1 MTDMQC
7 THACSAR
14 RAELEAK
21 IAELEAKI
29 AKIEG
34 ESQAIRDRLE
44 FVEPMYL
51 TVRHTAE
58 GTWAA
63 NVDIRT
69 RLRGAEAKMAEMAEE
84 MDMYRGAAAEASGLR
99 RQLDGE
105 RAERAKLD
113 AEFRALTAVL
123 RFDPNTNRV
132 IYRAGPNRPPSARRK
147 AEAAEAAKKGDEPKG
162 GGGGGRGRR
171 RQPARMRGAAPGRPG
186 GRPGGKGHG
195 RSCRPTRTRR
205 HRLPRNGDG
214 SLALAPCRCGRGH
227 WKLVDN
233 DGRVILE
240 VRLVVENVKD
250 VTERAMCTGCGAIR
264 PAVNG
269 LPRRG
274 TWSRETCGVVAA
286 MRAENMTY
294 DGIARLITDAAPKG
308 IKVPKSTVIEGLK
321 RVSDAARP
329 VSKGLLAEV
338 NKAEVAYEDESES
351 PALPTRLTA
360 ERSEA
365 LGLAES
371 IGISLIGAVPA
382 GGLPAVL
389 AVDPW
394 ASSWA
399 AGAAA
404 GAMAGAGGFEEL
416 CGLGSPG
423 PPPPAALPARPLS
436 ETCGGGGG
444 GGGGGVAGA
453 LARAEAV
460 AGAELDGLRRRRRR
474 LGLCVPDPQPSALC
488 SGVSGASGMAGAMA
502 AGGPAVLAEAVA
514 RAELDGQWRRL
525 GLAVPDPQPSALCSG
540 GAGGGGGWADAGD
553 QGAPAGAK
561 EGAAAAALCRMVGA
575 LEEGDGEEAA
585 AAAAADWPKGRPRKG
600 RRSADEDAAAGLSMA
615 ALIDAAARTAAGIGP
630 DEGKVGAEA
639 EECRR
644 DGSAN
649 GIGWVWVFTSGP
661 HIAYRIGLT
670 RAGMMHDMHMAAFR
684 GILVAD
690 RYTVYR
696 SRFEALGRLQLCW
709 AHEMR
714 HLAEIALRPGSSM
727 EARRM
732 YHEVGRLFAASRDA
746 AKGSM
751 PRTAAARSVFDS
763 EMDRLLDAH
772 RGSEKEEDVEAI
784 VAMLDRDKGSL
795 FTFVEH
801 DGVEPTNNRAERAL
815 RYIVLWRKIFGQIKG
830 GRRGMERW
838 ADLASCLASWR
849 AQGKS
854 IIEEVARIV

>member
-1 MTDMQC
+1 MTGVQR
-7 THACSAR
+7 THACCAR
-14 RAELEAK
+14 CAELEAK
-21 IAELEAKI
+21 IAELEGVVAQERAEK
-29 AKIEG
+29 EVMRG
-34 ESQAIRDRLE
+34 ESQALRDRLE

-51 TVRHTAE
+51 TVRRTAE
-58 GTWAA
+58 ETWAA
-63 NVDIRT
+63 NVDIRA
-69 RLRGAEAKMAEMAEE
+69 RLRGAEAKIAEITEE
-84 MDMYRGAAAEASGLR
+84 MDMCRGAAAEASGLR
-99 RQLDGE
+99 RELDGE
-105 RAERAKLD
+105 RAKRARTD
-113 AEFRALTAVL
+113 GEFRALTAML
-123 RFDPNTNRV
+123 RYDPNANRMF
-132 IYRAGPNRPPSARRK
+132 YRAGPNRPSSARKK
-147 AEAAEAAKKGDEPKG
+147 AEAEAAKKGDEAKG
-162 GGGGGRGRR
+162 GGRR
-171 RQPARMRGAAPGRPG
+171 RPSARMRGAAPGRPG

-195 RSCRPTRTRR
+195 RSCKPTSTMR
-205 HRLPRNGDG
+205 HRLPRDADG
-214 SLALAPCRCGRGH
+214 ALALAPCRCGGGH
-227 WKLVDN
+227 WKVVDN
-233 DGRVILE
+233 DGRVIME
-240 VRLVVENVKD
+240 VRMVVDFTKH
-250 VTERAMCTGCGAIR
+250 VTERVVCTGCGRIR

-274 TWSRETCGVVAA
+274 TWSRGTCGVVTA
-286 MRAENMTY
+286 MRAENVTY
-294 DGIARLITDAAPKG
+294 EGIARLITGAAPEG
-308 IKVPKSTVIEGLK
+308 IKVAKSTVIEGMK

-338 NKAEVAYEDESES
+338 NKAKVAYEDEAES
-351 PALPTRLTA
+351 PALHTRLTA

-371 IGISLIGAVPA
+371 IGVSLIGAVPA

-394 ASSWA
+394 ALSWA

-404 GAMAGAGGFEEL
+404 GAMAGAGWREGL

-423 PPPPAALPARPLS
+423 PPPHSPTLPARPLS
-436 ETCGGGGG
+436 EMCGGGGG
-444 GGGGGVAGA
+444 IAGA
-453 LARAEAV
+453 LARAEA
-460 AGAELDGLRRRRRR
+460 
-474 LGLCVPDPQPSALC
+474 
-488 SGVSGASGMAGAMA
+488 
-502 AGGPAVLAEAVA
+502 
-514 RAELDGQWRRL
+514 
-525 GLAVPDPQPSALCSG
+525 
-540 GAGGGGGWADAGD
+540 
-553 QGAPAGAK
+553 
-561 EGAAAAALCRMVGA
+561 
-575 LEEGDGEEAA
+575 
-585 AAAAADWPKGRPRKG
+585 AAAADWPKKRPRKD

-630 DEGKVGAEA
+630 DEDKVGAEA

-649 GIGWVWVFTSGP
+649 GIGWVWVFTDGP

-670 RAGMMHDMHMAAFR
+670 RAGMMHDMYMAAFQ

-714 HLAEIALRPGSSM
+714 HLAEIALHPGSSM

-732 YHEVGRLFAASRDA
+732 YHEVGRLFAAARDA
-746 AKGSM
+746 ASGDL
-751 PRTAAARSVFDS
+751 PRSAAARSVFDADM
-763 EMDRLLDAH
+763 ERLLDAH
-772 RGSEKEEDVEAI
+772 RGSEEEDVEAI

-838 ADLASCLASWR
+838 ADLASCLSTWR

-854 IIEEVARIV
+854 IIEEVARIM

>member
-1 MTDMQC
+1 MP
-7 THACSAR
+7 R
-14 RAELEAK
+14 R
-21 IAELEAKI
+21 
-29 AKIEG
+29 G
-34 ESQAIRDRLE
+34 
-44 FVEPMYL
+44 
-51 TVRHTAE
+51 
-58 GTWAA
+58 G
-63 NVDIRT
+63 
-69 RLRGAEAKMAEMAEE
+69 RGLGPPRE
-84 MDMYRGAAAEASGLR
+84 
-99 RQLDGE
+99 LDGE
-105 RAERAKLD
+105 RAKRARTD
-113 AEFRALTAVL
+113 GEFRALTAML
-123 RFDPNTNRV
+123 RYDPNTNRML
-132 IYRAGPNRPPSARRK
+132 YRAGPNRPSSARKK
-147 AEAAEAAKKGDEPKG
+147 AEAEAAKKGDEAKG
-162 GGGGGRGRR
+162 GGKRR
-171 RQPARMRGAAPGRPG
+171 PSARMRGAAPGRPG
-186 GRPGGKGHG
+186 GRPGRKGHG
-195 RSCRPTRTRR
+195 RSCKPTSTMR
-205 HRLPRNGDG
+205 HRLPRDADG
-214 SLALAPCRCGRGH
+214 ALALAPCRCGGGH
-227 WKLVDN
+227 WKVVDN
-233 DGRVILE
+233 DGRVIME
-240 VRLVVENVKD
+240 VRMVVDFTKH
-250 VTERAMCTGCGAIR
+250 VTERVVCTGCGRIR

-274 TWSRETCGVVAA
+274 TWSRGTCGIVTA
-286 MRAENMTY
+286 MRAENVTY
-294 DGIARLITDAAPKG
+294 EGIARLITGAAPEG
-308 IKVPKSTVIEGLK
+308 IKVAKSTVIEGMK

-338 NKAEVAYEDESES
+338 NKAKVAYEDEAES
-351 PALPTRLTA
+351 PALHTRLTA

-365 LGLAES
+365 LGIAES
-371 IGISLIGAVPA
+371 IGVSLIGAVPA

-404 GAMAGAGGFEEL
+404 GAMAGAGWREGL

-423 PPPPAALPARPLS
+423 PPPPHSPTLPARPLS
-436 ETCGGGGG
+436 EMRGGGGCI
-444 GGGGGVAGA
+444 AGA
-453 LARAEAV
+453 PARAEAA
-460 AGAELDGLRRRRRR
+460 AGADLDGRRRR
-474 LGLCVPDPQPSALC
+474 G
-488 SGVSGASGMAGAMA
+488 
-502 AGGPAVLAEAVA
+502 
-514 RAELDGQWRRL
+514 RRL
-525 GLAVPDPQPSALCSG
+525 GLAAPGPLAPALCG
-540 GAGGGGGWADAGD
+540 GAGGD

-561 EGAAAAALCRMVGA
+561 EGAAAAAALCRMVGA
-575 LEEGDGEEAA
+575 LEEEEGAA
-585 AAAAADWPKGRPRKG
+585 AAAAGRPKKRPRKG

-630 DEGKVGAEA
+630 DEDKVGAEA

-649 GIGWVWVFTSGP
+649 GIGWVWVFTDGP

-670 RAGMMHDMHMAAFR
+670 RAGMMHDMYMAAFQ

-714 HLAEIALRPGSSM
+714 HLAEIALHPGSSM

-732 YHEVGRLFAASRDA
+732 YHEVGRLFAAARDA
-746 AKGSM
+746 ASGDL
-751 PRTAAARSVFDS
+751 PRSAAARSVFDADM
-763 EMDRLLDAH
+763 ERLLDAH
-772 RGSEKEEDVEAI
+772 RGSEEEDVEAI

-838 ADLASCLASWR
+838 ADLASCLSTWR

-854 IIEEVARIV
+854 IIEEVARIM